1 MVFSESQLKLQR
13 EGHLGRAVVL
23 QGQLLTRDNGA
34 QAARQQRKKYRS
46 SPSPPKLQ
54 FPAGGSKSGQAS
66 YVGTLAMQN
75 IGVSLPGA
83 ERRAKKGSGRQMQ
96 KN

>member
-1 MVFSESQLKLQR
+1 MVFFRVTAEVAKGRPSGKSCSLAGTAVNQR
-13 EGHLGRAVVL
+13 QWSTGSK
-23 QGQLLTRDNGA
+23 
-34 QAARQQRKKYRS
+34 AAEKKYRS